1 MNEKKLIRTK
11 LMKNMIWNLIA
22 FTMIFSVLDFII
34 YNQVSKSLYQAIDM
48 ELRESKQQYIKQ
60 QNIEQNKK
68 EEQTETQKSNRTP
81 ENIAKRINPR
91 LTFIIRDEEGNI
103 INADS
108 IGRLYEEYIEEIPFD
123 RENEEEIYIVNINEM
138 YIYRAY
144 NFEVKDVDDKPIYV
158 QVLAN
163 VDGEMQTLK
172 NITRTLL
179 VGTGV
184 VIGLSIVASY
194 LLSKRTIKPIVESWE
209 KQIEFVQNASHELRT
224 PLTIIQ
230 AKQELLLQEPD
241 SKIIDQSENIHLALQ
256 ETRRLT
262 KLIKE
267 LMILARADADQYPLQ
282 KEETDIDQL
291 LKEVSMPYI
300 DYANA
305 QEKQI
310 KLELNFHKKI
320 KVDRSKISQL
330 FVIILDNSIKYTNEK
345 DIITISTQVKEGKCC
360 IEIADTGIGISQ
372 DAINHLFDRFYRED
386 KARSR
391 QTGGNGLGLSI
402 AKTIV
407 MAHGGTIKIIQNE
420 PRGTKVIIKL

>member
-123 RENEEEIYIVNINEM
+123 RENEEEIYIP
-138 YIYRAY
+138 
-144 NFEVKDVDDKPIYV
+144 DGVDDKPIYV
-158 QVLAN
+158 LVLAN